1 MTHFWGYR
9 IPVLVVP
16 VVLAYAVLAACWVW
30 RGRAHLAVT
39 LERVLLVGAVVF
51 ATVVTTSPPGVTD
64 TGVLEP
70 DRSCAIHP
78 VALGLAAVTADD
90 QRILN
95 VLLLVPV
102 GVFAAL
108 VATRLR
114 RPVGLRVVAVAAAL
128 PFAYEAGQQVFRGL
142 QRACDTTDLV
152 DNLTGV
158 LLGLAAGILLVGL
171 RWAARRESGRVAP

>member
-1 MTHFWGYR
+1 MSHFWGYR

-16 VVLAYAVLAACWVW
+16 VVLAYAVLAAWWVW

-39 LERVLLVGAVVF
+39 LERVLLGGAVAF
-51 ATVVTTSPPGVTD
+51 ASAVTMSPPGVTD
-64 TGVLEP
+64 KGVLAP
-70 DRSCAIHP
+70 DRSCAIHT
-78 VALGLAAVTADD
+78 VELGLAAVTADD

-114 RPVGLRVVAVAAAL
+114 RPLGLAVVAVAGAL
-128 PFAYEAGQQVFRGL
+128 PFVYEAGQQGFRGL

-158 LLGLAAGILLVGL
+158 VLGLAGGVLLVRL
-171 RWAARRESGRVAP
+171 RWAARRGSGRGAP

>member
-1 MTHFWGYR
+1 VTHFWGYR
-9 IPVLVVP
+9 IPALVVP
-16 VVLAYAVLAACWVW
+16 VVLAYAVLGAWWVW

-39 LERVLLVGAVVF
+39 VERVLLGGAVAY
-51 ATVVTTSPPGVTD
+51 ATAVTMSPPGVSD
-64 TGVLEP
+64 KGVLAP
-70 DRSCAIHP
+70 DRPCAIHT
-78 VALGLAAVTADD
+78 VELGLAAVSADD

-114 RPVGLRVVAVAAAL
+114 ARPGLAVVALAAAL
-128 PFAYEAGQQVFRGL
+128 PFAYEAGQQLFRGL

-158 LLGLAAGILLVGL
+158 LLGLVAGVLLVGL

>member
-9 IPVLVVP
+9 IPALVVP
-16 VVLAYAVLAACWVW
+16 VVLAYAVLAAWWVW

-39 LERVLLVGAVVF
+39 VERVLLGGAVAF
-51 ATVVTTSPPGVTD
+51 ATAVTMSPPGVTD
-64 TGVLEP
+64 KGVLAP
-70 DRSCAIHP
+70 DRACAIHT
-78 VALGLAAVTADD
+78 VELGLTAVTSDD

-108 VATRLR
+108 VCSRLR
-114 RPVGLRVVAVAAAL
+114 RPLGFAVVAVAGVL

-158 LLGLAAGILLVGL
+158 LLGLAVGVLFVGL
-171 RWAARRESGRVAP
+171 RWAVRRESGRVAP